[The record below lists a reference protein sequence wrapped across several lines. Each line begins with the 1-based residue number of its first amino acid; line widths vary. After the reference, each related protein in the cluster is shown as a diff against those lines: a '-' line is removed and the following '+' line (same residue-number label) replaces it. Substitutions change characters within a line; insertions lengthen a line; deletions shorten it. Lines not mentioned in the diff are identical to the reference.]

1 MAEPQKETQDWK
13 RDLTKL
19 RDDVR
24 TMADDLRVRIHL
36 AGMDAKDAWNKL
48 EPRLQEFEQRA
59 ENAVQTTST
68 ELREA
73 AKDLKARLQK
83 LRESL

>member
-13 RDLTKL
+13 RDVSKL
-19 RDDVR
+19 RDDIR
-24 TMADDLRVRIHL
+24 SIADELRLKMHL

-48 EPRLQEFEQRA
+48 EPKLEEFEQRA
-59 ENAVQTTST
+59 ESAVHTTSA
-68 ELREA
+68 EIREA

-83 LRESL
+83 LRDSL